1 VTRLETLARTPLP
14 PSDLQQVFEDSM
26 DQTTLR
32 IDGHQYLLTPDQD
45 LATLRRRLR
54 DAVAGKAR
62 FVEVGVQGGT
72 VSLLVGPRSSV
83 QLERFA
89 IHPVDPVG
97 QEQSLWSLDRAL
109 DFDLEPYEDGT
120 PGQRT
125 CR

>member
-1 VTRLETLARTPLP
+1 
-14 PSDLQQVFEDSM
+14 M